1 MKFWYNTIHLSIVN
15 INKNGREKKKQRNY
29 KNCEKPDEPSLSYMY
44 LERYQ
49 TYFDFNPVC
58 VSKIDC

>member
-1 MKFWYNTIHLSIVN
+1 MKSWYNTIHLSIVK
-15 INKNGREKKKQRNY
+15 INKNGREKKKKNRDY
-29 KNCEKPDEPSLSYMY
+29 KNCEKPDESSLSY

-58 VSKIDC
+58 VSKKDC